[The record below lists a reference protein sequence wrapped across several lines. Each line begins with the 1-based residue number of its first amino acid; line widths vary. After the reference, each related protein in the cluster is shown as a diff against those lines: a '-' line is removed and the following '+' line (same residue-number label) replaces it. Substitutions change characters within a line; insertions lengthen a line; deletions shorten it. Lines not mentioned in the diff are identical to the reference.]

1 MPSRQPGR
9 RIWGDRAYPR
19 LAEDQLSRLFE
30 FGVPQNILEGQFIFR
45 LGDDKYDLVVIEEG
59 QLEIIREAGP
69 GYPEEVIVTFGPGE
83 FIGELSILTGQFVY
97 LPARAATDGRI
108 YRIPPDRFRLLMET
122 ETVLSDI
129 LIAAFRARREILMES
144 ASHAIEVIG
153 SATSAECM
161 ALRSY
166 LEHMALPYRWT
177 DDATPDG
184 LLLMRLASLAADDL
198 PAVLLPGRSLRNA
211 TPGSLATNLG
221 LSHERIKDEE
231 IDLAVIGGGPAGLG
245 AAVYGSSEGLGTVL
259 LDAVGP
265 GGQAAAS
272 SRIENY
278 LGFPNGI
285 SGAELTRLAA
295 VQALKFGT
303 RLYSPSRVVDLQP
316 LAGRIRISL
325 SDGTDVLARAAIIA
339 TGARYRS
346 LPIAHWK
353 RFEGAGIYYAATELE
368 VRSCA
373 GRSVAVLGGAN
384 SAGQAALFLAGKS
397 IAVNIILRGD
407 NVGARMSSYLVRRLL
422 ADPRVT
428 VHTSSEVTALE
439 GGGSLEAITI
449 RNSATGVET
458 LLGCSGLF
466 CFIGATP
473 ATDWLNAACA
483 ADKDGF
489 IYTDVHIADEELGS
503 SWHELQRSPLP
514 FETSIPGVFAA
525 GDVRHGSMKRVA
537 AAVGEGASAV
547 SSVHRVIGV
556 PGVPL

>member
-9 RIWGDRAYPR
+9 RIWGDRAYPH
-19 LAEDQLSRLFE
+19 LAGDQLARLFE
-30 FGVPQNILEGQFIFR
+30 FGVPQNISAGQFIFR

-69 GYPEEVIVTFGPGE
+69 GYSEEVIVTFGPGE

-97 LPARAATDGRI
+97 LPARAATDGLI

-122 ETVLSDI
+122 ETALSDI
-129 LIAAFRARREILMES
+129 LLTAFRARREILMES
-144 ASHAIEVIG
+144 ASRTIEVIG
-153 SATSAECM
+153 SASSAECL

-166 LEHMALPYRWT
+166 LEHMALPYRWV

-184 LLLMRLASLAADDL
+184 LLLMGLASLTAGDL

-211 TPGSLATNLG
+211 TPGNLAMNLG
-221 LSHERIKDEE
+221 LSHEGIKDEE

-295 VQALKFGT
+295 IQALKFGS
-303 RLYSPSRVVDLQP
+303 RLYSPSRAVSLQP
-316 LAGRIRISL
+316 LADRIQISL
-325 SDGTDVLARAAIIA
+325 SDGTDIHARAAIIA
-339 TGARYRS
+339 TGARYQS
-346 LPIAHWK
+346 LPIARWK
-353 RFEGAGIYYAATELE
+353 HFEGAGIYYAATELE

-373 GRSVAVLGGAN
+373 GRSVSVLGGAN

-397 IAVNIILRGD
+397 IAVNIILRRD
-407 NVGARMSSYLVRRLL
+407 NIRARMSSYLVRRIL
-422 ADPRVT
+422 ADPHVT

-439 GGGSLEAITI
+439 GEDSLEAVRI
-449 RNSATGVET
+449 RNSATGVES

-489 IYTDVHIADEELGS
+489 IYTDVHIAEKDLGP
-503 SWHELQRSPLP
+503 SWQELQRSPLP
-514 FETSIPGVFAA
+514 FETSIPRVFAA
-525 GDVRHGSMKRVA
+525 GDVRHGSIKRVA

-556 PGVPL
+556 PGVPF

>member
-9 RIWGDRAYPR
+9 RIWGDRAYPH
-19 LAEDQLSRLFE
+19 LAGNQLARLFE
-30 FGVPQNILEGQFIFR
+30 FGVPQNISAGQFIFR

-69 GYPEEVIVTFGPGE
+69 GYSEEVIVTFGPGE

-122 ETVLSDI
+122 ETALSDI
-129 LIAAFRARREILMES
+129 LLTAFRARREILMES
-144 ASHAIEVIG
+144 ASHTIEVIG
-153 SATSAECM
+153 SASSAECM

-166 LEHMALPYRWT
+166 LEHMALPYRWM

-184 LLLMRLASLAADDL
+184 LLLMGLASLTAGDL

-211 TPGSLATNLG
+211 TPGSLAMNLG

-295 VQALKFGT
+295 IQALKFGS
-303 RLYSPSRVVDLQP
+303 RLYSPSRAVSLQP
-316 LAGRIRISL
+316 LVDRIQISL

-346 LPIAHWK
+346 LPIARWK
-353 RFEGAGIYYAATELE
+353 HFEGAGIYYAATELE

-373 GRSVAVLGGAN
+373 GGSVAVLGGAN

-397 IAVNIILRGD
+397 IAVNIILRRD
-407 NVGARMSSYLVRRLL
+407 NILARMSSYLVRRLL

-439 GGGSLEAITI
+439 GEDSLEAIRI
-449 RNSATGVET
+449 RNSATGVES
-458 LLGCSGLF
+458 LLRCSGLF

-473 ATDWLNAACA
+473 ATDWLNDACA

-489 IYTDVHIADEELGS
+489 IYTDVHIAEKSLGPP
-503 SWHELQRSPLP
+503 WQELQRPPLP
-514 FETSIPGVFAA
+514 FETSIPRVFAA
-525 GDVRHGSMKRVA
+525 GDVRHGSIKRVA

-556 PGVPL
+556 PGVPF

>member
-9 RIWGDRAYPR
+9 RIWGDRAYPH
-19 LAEDQLSRLFE
+19 LQEDQLSRLFE
-30 FGVPQNILEGQFIFR
+30 FGVPHNISEGQFIFR

-122 ETVLSDI
+122 ETALSDI
-129 LIAAFRARREILMES
+129 LLTAFRARREILMES
-144 ASHAIEVIG
+144 ASHTIEVIG
-153 SATSAECM
+153 SASSAQCM

-166 LEHMALPYRWT
+166 LEHMALPYRWM

-184 LLLMRLASLAADDL
+184 LLLMRLASLTAGDL

-211 TPGSLATNLG
+211 TPGILAMNLG
-221 LSHERIKDEE
+221 LSHERIKGEE

-295 VQALKFGT
+295 VQALKFGA
-303 RLYSPSRVVDLQP
+303 RLYSPSRAVGLQP
-316 LAGRIRISL
+316 LAGRIKISL
-325 SDGTDVLARAAIIA
+325 SDGTDILARAAIIA
-339 TGARYRS
+339 TGARYQS
-346 LPIAHWK
+346 LPIARWK
-353 RFEGAGIYYAATELE
+353 HFEGAGIYYAATELE

-397 IAVNIILRGD
+397 IAVNIILRRD
-407 NVGARMSSYLVRRLL
+407 TIEARMSSYLVRRLL

-439 GGGSLEAITI
+439 GEDSLEAIRI
-449 RNSATGVET
+449 RNSATGAES
-458 LLGCSGLF
+458 LLRCSGLF

-473 ATDWLNAACA
+473 ATNWLNAACA
-483 ADKDGF
+483 SDKDGF
-489 IYTDVHIADEELGS
+489 IYTDVHIADKDLGLA
-503 SWHELQRSPLP
+503 WQELQRSPLP
-514 FETSIPGVFAA
+514 FETSVPRVFAA
-525 GDVRHGSMKRVA
+525 GDVRHGSIKRVA

-547 SSVHRVIGV
+547 SSVHRVIDV
-556 PGVPL
+556 PGVPF

>member
-19 LAEDQLSRLFE
+19 LEKDQLARLFE
-30 FGVPQNILEGQFIFR
+30 FGVPQNISEGQFIFR
-45 LGDDKYDLVVIEEG
+45 LGDDKYDLVVIDEG

-83 FIGELSILTGQFVY
+83 FVGELSILTGQFVY
-97 LPARAATDGRI
+97 LPARAATGGLI

-122 ETVLSDI
+122 ETALSDI
-129 LIAAFRARREILMES
+129 LLTAFRARREILMES
-144 ASHAIEVIG
+144 ASHTIEVIG
-153 SATSAECM
+153 GSSSAECM

-166 LEHMALPYRWT
+166 LEHMALPYRWM
-177 DDATPDG
+177 DDASPDG
-184 LLLMRLASLAADDL
+184 LLLMGLASLTAGDL

-211 TPGSLATNLG
+211 TPGSLAMNLG

-295 VQALKFGT
+295 VQALKFGS
-303 RLYSPSRVVDLQP
+303 RLYSPSRAVGLQP
-316 LAGRIRISL
+316 LAGRIQISL
-325 SDGTDVLARAAIIA
+325 SDGTDILARAAIIA
-339 TGARYRS
+339 TGARYQS
-346 LPIAHWK
+346 LPIARWK
-353 RFEGAGIYYAATELE
+353 HFEGAGIYYAATELE

-397 IAVNIILRGD
+397 IAVNIILRRD
-407 NVGARMSSYLVRRLL
+407 NIGARMSSYLVRRLL
-422 ADPRVT
+422 TDPRVT

-439 GGGSLEAITI
+439 GEDSLEAITI
-449 RNSATGVET
+449 RNSATGVES
-458 LLGCSGLF
+458 LLRCGGLF
-466 CFIGATP
+466 CFIGAKP
-473 ATDWLNAACA
+473 ATDWLNLACA

-489 IYTDVHIADEELGS
+489 IYTDVYIADKDLGP
-503 SWHELQRSPLP
+503 SWQELQRPPLP
-514 FETSIPGVFAA
+514 FETSIPRVFAA
-525 GDVRHGSMKRVA
+525 GDVRHGSIKRVA
-537 AAVGEGASAV
+537 AAVGEGTSAV

-556 PGVPL
+556 PGVPF

>member
-19 LAEDQLSRLFE
+19 LEKDQLARLFE
-30 FGVPQNILEGQFIFR
+30 FGVPQNITAGQFIFR
-45 LGDDKYDLVVIEEG
+45 LGDDKYDLIVIEEG

-69 GYPEEVIVTFGPGE
+69 GYSEEVIVTFGPGE
-83 FIGELSILTGQFVY
+83 FVGELSILTGQFVY

-108 YRIPPDRFRLLMET
+108 YRIPPERFRLLMET
-122 ETVLSDI
+122 ETALSDI
-129 LIAAFRARREILMES
+129 LLTAFRARREILMES
-144 ASHAIEVIG
+144 ASHTIEVIG
-153 SATSAECM
+153 GASSAECM

-166 LEHMALPYRWT
+166 LEHMALPYRWM

-184 LLLMRLASLAADDL
+184 LLLMRLASLTEGDL
-198 PAVLLPGRSLRNA
+198 PAVLLPGHSLRNA
-211 TPGSLATNLG
+211 TPGSLAMNLG

-245 AAVYGSSEGLGTVL
+245 AAVYGSSEGFGTVL

-278 LGFPNGI
+278 LGFPNGV

-295 VQALKFGT
+295 VQALKFGS
-303 RLYSPSRVVDLQP
+303 RLYSPSRAISLKP
-316 LAGRIRISL
+316 LADRIKISL
-325 SDGTDVLARAAIIA
+325 SDGTDILARAAIIA
-339 TGARYRS
+339 TGARYQS
-346 LPIAHWK
+346 LPIARWK
-353 RFEGAGIYYAATELE
+353 HFEGAGIYYAATELE

-373 GRSVAVLGGAN
+373 GTPVAVLGGAN

-397 IAVNIILRGD
+397 IAVDIILRRD
-407 NVGARMSSYLVRRLL
+407 NIEARMSSYLVRRLL
-422 ADPRVT
+422 ADPRVA

-439 GGGSLEAITI
+439 GEDSLEAIRI
-449 RNSATGVET
+449 RNSATGVES
-458 LLGCSGLF
+458 LLRCSGLF

-473 ATDWLNAACA
+473 ATDWLNEACA
-483 ADKDGF
+483 ADRDGF
-489 IYTDVHIADEELGS
+489 IYTDVQIADEYLGPA
-503 SWHELQRSPLP
+503 WQELQRAPLP
-514 FETSIPGVFAA
+514 FETSIPRVFAA
-525 GDVRHGSMKRVA
+525 GDVRHGSIKRVA

-556 PGVPL
+556 PEVSF